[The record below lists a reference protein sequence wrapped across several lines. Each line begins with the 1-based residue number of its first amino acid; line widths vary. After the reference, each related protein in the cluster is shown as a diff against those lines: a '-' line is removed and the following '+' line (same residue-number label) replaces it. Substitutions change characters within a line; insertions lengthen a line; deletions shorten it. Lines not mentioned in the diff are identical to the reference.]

1 MRFGNS
7 IAIQRIA
14 NGYNVIVPSY
24 ENEENNFD
32 VEKAKTP
39 QKGNYIPIRENVFFK
54 ATLKDVFD
62 FLTEIEKNPQP
73 IDNYSFLESNALRSD
88 IG

>member
-24 ENEENNFD
+24 ENEMDYESKK
-32 VEKAKTP
+32 EI
-39 QKGNYIPIRENVFFK
+39 QKGNYIPMSENVFFK
-54 ATLKDVFD
+54 SNLKEVFD
-62 FLTEIEKNPQP
+62 FLTEIEKNAQP
-73 IDNYSFLESNALRSD
+73 NNNFRYLAGNNEIGAL
-88 IG
+88 GELG